1 MYLFTAYRLLLGAM
15 ALSFACLSLVGGM
28 LYAFQI
34 KWLYGTTVYYFILLL
49 YRYHCPNDELHV
61 LAILISDARSLC
73 VLPRGDHPGGSQV
86 TLVYNCTMPLGNAWS
101 NGVPGVHNCGIL
113 CWRGVVKNYS

>member
-61 LAILISDARSLC
+61 LAMFSSVLEFVCLPWSEVCSARVTSL
-73 VLPRGDHPGGSQV
+73 LLLLLLFMS
-86 TLVYNCTMPLGNAWS
+86 
-101 NGVPGVHNCGIL
+101 
-113 CWRGVVKNYS
+113 